1 MNLLEFLSMKG
12 YLFHS
17 DEPGFFLRCADTTLQ
32 YQTWNS
38 NIRPT
43 GIKTKA
49 PFGLIYAKQNTDKR
63 AEVLYNQL
71 RKNWQDFSYHPETLI
86 LCTSKCN
93 LNCSYC
99 IIGVQEGEQ
108 YSFPS
113 IEQIE
118 RAFKLFPV
126 KRVEI
131 TGGEPLAE
139 RENLE
144 KILEWLIGK
153 VERCDLVT
161 NGLAWDD
168 ALWPLLLDCGKN
180 FDLRMRL
187 TLSEGLSHM
196 KLNEFETKILPQALE
211 NPRVKINLNF
221 LPNHDGSGMAGFFK
235 RVNQLQLP
243 SHITVAPICLLES
256 KFSGPVAFNMEEYI
270 KEMIEVIDDED
281 EYLSNVNFSPEHD
294 LGLMVNNPQ
303 LLGCRRGKI
312 ALSDKGYGLC
322 HMFFREG
329 NFSPGPLET
338 ALSSWGAFTK
348 HCRDCEHYPDHCL
361 EALISDSCF
370 HVKPGCHQCPI
381 IYTCLLRCPYVFNVK
396 SDIYAGNIDIQCLGH
411 ALLRVFAIWLLQR
424 NRSGEDI
431 RGECHLLKL
440 KT

>member
-1 MNLLEFLSMKG
+1 MNLLELLSMKG

-32 YQTWNS
+32 YQTWDS

-43 GIKTKA
+43 RIETKA
-49 PFGLIYAKQNTDKR
+49 PFGLIYAKKNTAQR
-63 AEVLYNQL
+63 SEILYNQL

-118 RAFKLFPV
+118 SAFKSFAV

-139 RENLE
+139 RDNLE

-161 NGLAWDD
+161 NGLALDD
-168 ALWPLLLDCGKN
+168 AIWPLLLKCGKN
-180 FDLRMRL
+180 LDLRMRL

-196 KLNEFETKILPQALE
+196 TLNEFETKILPQAVN
-211 NPRVKINLNF
+211 NPKVKINLNF
-221 LPNHDGSGMAGFFK
+221 LPNNDGSGMAGFFK
-235 RVNQLQLP
+235 RINQLQLP
-243 SHITVAPICLLES
+243 PHITVAPICLLES
-256 KFSGPVAFNMEEYI
+256 KFSGPVAFNMEEFI
-270 KEMIEVIDDED
+270 KEMIEVIENED
-281 EYLSNVNFSPEHD
+281 ENLCNVNFFPEHD
-294 LGLMVNNPQ
+294 FGLMVHSPQ

-322 HMFFREG
+322 HMFLREG
-329 NFSPGPLET
+329 KCLSGPLET
-338 ALSSWGAFTK
+338 TLSSWEAFTNQ
-348 HCRDCEHYPDHCL
+348 CRDCEYYPDNCL
-361 EALISDSCF
+361 EAFISDSCF
-370 HVKPGCHQCPI
+370 YVKPGCHRCPI
-381 IYTCLLRCPYVFNVK
+381 IYNCLLRCPYVFNVK
-396 SDIYAGNIDIQCLGH
+396 KDIDVGNIDLQCMGH
-411 ALLRVFAIWLLQR
+411 ALLRVFSIWLLQR
-424 NRSGEDI
+424 KRSWEDI
-431 RGECHLLKL
+431 RGEIITAHD
-440 KT
+440 